1 MFRPLSIGEWA
12 LAVGIALGA
21 ACWLAVLGCAF
32 TFRARRFRSA
42 KAFGVWPS
50 VTLLKPVYGLEK
62 NLRENLRTAC
72 LQDYPDHQVVYSV
85 QRPDDPAIPLL
96 RELAQE
102 FGAQRVSVVV
112 ASVCIGVNGKV
123 NNLAGALPH
132 ARHELL
138 VISDSDV
145 SLERDFL
152 RQIVAPLADPEVGVV
167 SAFFRGVDAG
177 TWYEQLELLALSGD
191 QFAMAMLASAT
202 GRVDFCFG
210 ASTALSRT
218 TLAQIG
224 GFEALGASLVEDHEM
239 GRRIGALGKRVVVIP
254 HVVRTTVDL
263 SSPAAWWQKQT
274 YWDQNTLAAVPGVFA
289 LTLLLRIIPL
299 ALVFAA
305 LRGFDSVGLSVLC
318 AAVTIRVSAVA
329 LVLAVALG
337 DRRSLRALWLVPV
350 KDLLSLGCALQA
362 FFSRKVV
369 WRGVEMAV
377 GRGGQLSAVSS
388 SAIET
393 ERTS

>member
-12 LAVGIALGA
+12 LAAGIALGA
-21 ACWLAVLGCAF
+21 ACWLAVLGCALA
-32 TFRARRFRSA
+32 FRARRFRSA
-42 KAFGVWPS
+42 KSFAVLPS

-72 LQDYPDHQVVYSV
+72 LQDYPTYQVVYSV
-85 QRPDDPAIPLL
+85 QRHDDPAIPLL
-96 RELAQE
+96 RELAEE
-102 FGAQRVSVVV
+102 FGPERVSVAVE
-112 ASVCIGVNGKV
+112 SVCVGVNGKV

-132 ARHELL
+132 ARHELV

-145 SLERDFL
+145 NLDRDFL
-152 RQIVAPLADPEVGVV
+152 RKIVAPLADPEVGVV

-177 TWYEQLELLALSGD
+177 PWYEQFELFALSGD

-202 GRVDFCFG
+202 GLVDFCFG
-210 ASTALSRT
+210 ASTALSQA

-224 GFEALGASLVEDHEM
+224 GFEGLGATLVEDHEM
-239 GRRIGALGKRVVVIP
+239 ARRIGALGKRVVVIP

-263 SSPAAWWQKQT
+263 KSPAAWWQKQT

-299 ALVFAA
+299 GLVFAA
-305 LRGFDSVGLSVLC
+305 LRSFDSVGLGVL
-318 AAVTIRVSAVA
+318 AAAMAVRMSAVA

-350 KDLLSLGCALQA
+350 KDVLSVGCAIQA

-369 WRGVEMAV
+369 WRGVEMAL
-377 GRGGQLSAVSS
+377 GRDRRLYGAGV
-388 SAIET
+388 ET